1 MRKFLIFAVLVVCM
15 PLTTM
20 AVNKTN
26 VNGTPAIAEAG
37 ARVIKILPK
46 TKHVNVTQGETV
58 KFVVGDKSFAWHFY
72 TLRGSTSFALSKIAP
87 KEIDTHRVRVF
98 VAPNPLYHG
107 G

>member
-1 MRKFLIFAVLVVCM
+1 MKKFLTLAALVICM
-15 PLTTM
+15 PLTTL
-20 AVNKTN
+20 AANKTN
-26 VNGTPAIAEAG
+26 VNGTPATADAG
-37 ARVIKILPK
+37 ARVINILAK

-58 KFVVGDKSFAWHFY
+58 KFVVGDKSFAWHFD